1 MVTCLKLNCA
11 ADIKSAISL
20 NGTDKC
26 KNSKNLS
33 LNLKRQNC
41 ASAKSDV
48 SHISIS
54 SSSDVGLSQM
64 TLDCSQSISS
74 NRASSG
80 SLGERHS
87 NGVGLKLNVRKDRGK
102 ANPIRGSSGWV
113 SITGPNSDGTSR
125 EMAKRRRLSDNGNSD
140 SSTGGASDPFAF
152 DDVDQEPLNW
162 GLFGSKKK
170 SSQGSQ
176 AKSANGKLSD
186 DCEIAAIGT
195 QESCQPE
202 DNHQLGSTSPS
213 NLDDESSLL
222 EECLLASI
230 KVSLCYFCRLTS
242 GSGSCIP
249 LKLLCPFVSL

>member
-1 MVTCLKLNCA
+1 MVSCLKLNCA
-11 ADIKSAISL
+11 ADIKGAISS
-20 NGTDKC
+20 NGTDNC

-41 ASAKSDV
+41 TSAKSDV

-87 NGVGLKLNVRKDRGK
+87 NGIGLKLNVRKDRGK

-140 SSTGGASDPFAF
+140 SNTGGASDPFAF

-249 LKLLCPFVSL
+249 LK